1 MSAEPHPLR
10 RAVLTAIL
18 VVTALVVAVLAGAT
32 ATLGLARVTDR
43 AAAVLAAGGVVEGL
57 VAATALSLILR
68 RLPRHKVTAAAIA
81 GGLLVGSA
89 AAVLVPL
96 NDPRQAAAEVPGAA
110 RWELPSGSSVRYV
123 HVPARGQPRPT
134 PVIFLHGGPGIA
146 DMAGDSAFFGQ
157 LSADGFD
164 VYVYD
169 QLGAGASTRL
179 ADPTGY
185 SVDRDVLDLEYV
197 RQRIGAD
204 RVILIGHSY
213 GGALAAHYLAAH
225 PDRVAKAVFS
235 SPAAL
240 DPADTSSNRATAGLS
255 TAAKLRVYAAVLQPR
270 ALLAYALLQV
280 NPKTAH
286 DFLSDVEADA
296 RNDTVLTLADPALHC
311 PPGRHQPP
319 VHGSG
324 FYRLQYPQSS
334 TAPSSTDI
342 RPRIAGMS
350 TPALV
355 LKGSCDYL
363 SWRSA
368 LDYTTALPEADLIYL
383 PGAGHNLYQDRPTEA
398 LAAIRAFLTDAPLP
412 IEPYRGTT
420 VPPDYQGV
428 P

>member
-1 MSAEPHPLR
+1 MSAKPRSLR

-43 AAAVLAAGGVVEGL
+43 AAAVLAVGGAVEGL
-57 VAATALSLILR
+57 VAAAGLSLILR
-68 RLPRHKVTAAAIA
+68 RLPGHKVAAVAIA
-81 GGLLVGSA
+81 GGLVVSSA

-96 NDPRQAAAEVPGAA
+96 RDPRQAAAEVPGAA
-110 RWELPSGSSVRYV
+110 RWELASGSSVRHV
-123 HVPARGQPRPT
+123 RVPAQGQARPT

-146 DMAGDSAFFGQ
+146 DMAGDAAFFGQ
-157 LSADGFD
+157 LGTDGFD

-179 ADPTGY
+179 ADPAGY
-185 SVDRDVLDLEYV
+185 GADRDVLDLEHV

-204 RVILIGHSY
+204 SVILIGHSY
-213 GGALAAHYLAAH
+213 GGALAARYLAAH
-225 PDRVAKAVFS
+225 PDRVAKVVFS
-235 SPAAL
+235 SPAPL
-240 DPADTSSNRATAGLS
+240 DPADTSGDRATAGLS
-255 TAAKLRVYAAVLQPR
+255 TTAKLRVYAAVLNPR
-270 ALLAYALLQV
+270 ALLGYALLQV

-286 DFLSDVEADA
+286 DFLGDAEADA

-311 PPGRHQPP
+311 SPGRHQRP

-324 FYRLQYPQSS
+324 FYRLQYPQSA
-334 TAPSSTDI
+334 TARSGEDI

-368 LDYTTALPEADLIYL
+368 LDYTSALPEADLIYL
-383 PGAGHNLYQDRPTEA
+383 PGAGHNLYQDRPAEA
-398 LAAIRAFLTDAPLP
+398 LAAIRAFLTDAPPP
-412 IEPYRGTT
+412 IAPYRGTT
-420 VPPDYQGV
+420 VPPDYHGV